1 VRSDTRRNRQH
12 LLRAVAEEVRE
23 NPGPLSLQSVAARA
37 EVAVT
42 SAYRYYPSLDDLLS
56 AYLLQLMEELA
67 EFSTTCPLSGSKLF
81 EAVLSRWVD
90 LVFEHGKVLVRLRS
104 RSGYLER
111 LDRKDPVIRTSQQIW
126 ERPLSNMMDDQELA
140 EVPMR
145 RALFLC
151 NILTDPREVLDLHE
165 TDGLTAR
172 QITSLLAGAVA
183 GSLRS
188 SLSAGAPAVGL
199 KNRPAMGL

>member
-1 VRSDTRRNRQH
+1 MRSDTRRNKQR

-23 NPGPLSLQSVAARA
+23 NPGPLSLQNIAARA

-42 SAYRYYPSLDDLLS
+42 SAYRYYASLDQLLS
-56 AYLLQLMEELA
+56 AYLHQLMEELA
-67 EFSTTCPLSGSKLF
+67 EFSASSPLSGPKLF

-111 LDRKDPVIRTSQQIW
+111 LDRQDPVIQTSLEIW
-126 ERPLSNMMDDQELA
+126 ERPLANLLDDQELA
-140 EVPMR
+140 DVPMR

-151 NILTDPREVLDLHE
+151 NALTDPREVLDLHE
-165 TDGLTAR
+165 TEGMSAS
-172 QITSLLAGAVA
+172 QITALVASAVK
-183 GSLRS
+183 GSLRPHQR
-188 SLSAGAPAVGL
+188 ATHPQ
-199 KNRPAMGL
+199 

>member
-1 VRSDTRRNRQH
+1 MRSDTRRNKQQ

-23 NPGPLSLQSVAARA
+23 NPGPLSLQSIAARA

-42 SAYRYYPSLDDLLS
+42 SAYRYYASLDELLS
-56 AYLLQLMEELA
+56 AYLHQLMEELE
-67 EFSTTCPLSGSKLF
+67 EFSATSPLSGPKLF

-111 LDRKDPVIRTSQQIW
+111 LDRQDPVIQTSLQIW
-126 ERPLSNMMDDQELA
+126 ERPLANLLNDPELA
-140 EVPMR
+140 DVPMR

-151 NILTDPREVLDLHE
+151 NVLTDPREILDLHE
-165 TDGLTAR
+165 ADGMSAS
-172 QITSLLAGAVA
+172 QITVLVAAAVS

-188 SLSAGAPAVGL
+188 YQRAAHPQ
-199 KNRPAMGL
+199 

>member
-1 VRSDTRRNRQH
+1 MRSDTRRNKQQ

-23 NPGPLSLQSVAARA
+23 NPGPLSLQNIAARA

-42 SAYRYYPSLDDLLS
+42 SAYRYYASLDELLS
-56 AYLLQLMEELA
+56 AYLHQLMEELA
-67 EFSTTCPLSGSKLF
+67 EFSTACPLQGPDLF

-111 LDRKDPVIRTSQQIW
+111 LDRKDPVIQTSQQIW
-126 ERPLSNMMDDQELA
+126 ERPLSNLLDDQELSD
-140 EVPMR
+140 VPMR

-151 NILTDPREVLDLHE
+151 NVLTDPREILDLHE
-165 TDGLTAR
+165 TDRMSAH
-172 QITSLLAGAVA
+172 QITTLMAAVVA
-183 GSLRS
+183 RSLRS
-188 SLSAGAPAVGL
+188 HLRTASPQ
-199 KNRPAMGL
+199 